1 MRLKNN
7 YGITCY
13 WYQYEYH
20 FDIVKIKHTVYSKN
34 NEKNFNTVI
43 CICSKTKNNLWVHYM
58 PKEWFILQFK
68 PNSHHQA
75 EKNLNRQGFETFLP
89 FHDISSQRSS
99 RFINTSR
106 PLFPGYM
113 FIRFDRTEPDWH
125 KINNTYGVSRL
136 ITFNS
141 TVKSIPSRFV
151 DSLMKRYDLSGK
163 FLAIQKLKEGDQVR
177 VLTGPF
183 ANFIA
188 TVETY
193 EADHRIWI
201 LMDLMGR
208 KTKIQTQSDALYL
221 SD

>member
-1 MRLKNN
+1 M
-7 YGITCY
+7 
-13 WYQYEYH
+13 
-20 FDIVKIKHTVYSKN
+20 S
-34 NEKNFNTVI
+34 
-43 CICSKTKNNLWVHYM
+43 
-58 PKEWFILQFK
+58 KEWFILQFK
-68 PNSHHQA
+68 SNSHHLA
-75 EKNLNRQGFETFLP
+75 AKNLNRQGFETFLP
-89 FHDISSQRSS
+89 FHDTTSRRLS
-99 RFINTSR
+99 RFINTSK

-113 FIRFDRTEPDWH
+113 FIRFDRAESEWH

-141 TVKSIPSRFV
+141 ILKSIPTSFV

-163 FLAIQKLKEGDQVR
+163 LLPIAKLKKGDQVK

-183 ANFIA
+183 ADFIA
-188 TVETY
+188 TVEKY

-208 KTKIQTQSDALYL
+208 KTKIQTPSDALKL